1 MKTIGMLGGLGP
13 ESTADY
19 YKRIIEEYRRRTGD
33 NTYPHILINS
43 LNMTAVL
50 ALAAA
55 KDWDALTDCLAGG
68 IQALADAGADF
79 GFIASNTPHVV
90 FDRVQAL
97 SPIPLIS
104 IVEAAACEAEKLGL
118 KKAGLLGTA
127 FTMESSFY
135 QDAFAARGIDTATP
149 NEAERRYLQ
158 QKLMDEIELGIFL
171 DETREGLLRIAGQM
185 VEEDGA
191 DGIVLG
197 CTELPLIITQGVAFG
212 VPFLNTA
219 EIHVER
225 IVEECVVRK

>member
-19 YKRIIEEYRRRTGD
+19 YKRIIDEYRRRTDD
-33 NTYPHILINS
+33 NSYPHILINS

-50 ALAAA
+50 KLVAA
-55 KDWDALTDCLAGG
+55 KDWPALTDCLAGG
-68 IQALADAGADF
+68 IQALANAGADF

-90 FDRVQAL
+90 FEQVQAL

-104 IVEAAACEAEKLGL
+104 IVEATAQAAQKLGL

-135 QDAFAARGIDTATP
+135 QDAFAARGIDTVIP
-149 NEAERRYLQ
+149 NEAERRYIH
-158 QKLMDEIELGIFL
+158 QKLMGEIELGIFL
-171 DETREGLLRIAGQM
+171 DETREGLLGIAGRM

-191 DGIVLG
+191 DGIILG
-197 CTELPLIITQGVAFG
+197 CTELPLIITQGEAFG

-219 EIHVER
+219 EIHVGR
-225 IVEECVVRK
+225 IVDKCVS

>member
-50 ALAAA
+50 ALVAA

-68 IQALADAGADF
+68 IQALANAGADF

-104 IVEAAACEAEKLGL
+104 IVEAAAREAEKRGL

-135 QDAFAARGIDTATP
+135 RDAFAARGIDSITP
-149 NEAERRYLQ
+149 NETERRYIQ
-158 QKLMDEIELGIFL
+158 QKLMNEIELGIFL
-171 DETREGLLRIAGQM
+171 DETREGLLRIAGRM
-185 VEEDGA
+185 AREDGA
-191 DGIVLG
+191 DGIILG
-197 CTELPLIITQGVAFG
+197 CTELPLIITQGAAFG

-219 EIHVER
+219 EIHVGR
-225 IVEECVVRK
+225 IVEESVL

>member
-50 ALAAA
+50 ALVAA
-55 KDWDALTDCLAGG
+55 KDWDALTECLAGG
-68 IQALADAGADF
+68 IRALANAGADF

-90 FDRVQAL
+90 FGRVQAL

-104 IVEAAACEAEKLGL
+104 IVEAAAREAEKLGL

-135 QDAFAARGIDTATP
+135 QDAFAARGIDTVTP
-149 NEAERRYLQ
+149 NETERQYIH

-171 DETREGLLRIAGQM
+171 DDTREGLLRIAGRM
-185 VEEDGA
+185 VAEDSV
-191 DGIVLG
+191 DGIILG
-197 CTELPLIITQGVAFG
+197 CTELPLIITQGEAFG

-219 EIHVER
+219 EIHVGR
-225 IVEECVVRK
+225 IVEESVL

>member
-33 NTYPHILINS
+33 NAYPHILINS

-50 ALAAA
+50 ALVAA

-68 IQALADAGADF
+68 IRALANAGADF
-79 GFIASNTPHVV
+79 GFIASNTPHIV

-104 IVEAAACEAEKLGL
+104 IVEAAASEAEKLGL

-135 QDAFAARGIDTATP
+135 QDAFAARGIAAVTP
-149 NEAERRYLQ
+149 FDAERRYIQ

-171 DETREGLLRIAGQM
+171 NETREGLLRIAGRM
-185 VEEDGA
+185 VAEDGV
-191 DGIVLG
+191 DGIILG
-197 CTELPLIITQGVAFG
+197 CTELPLIITQGEAFG

-219 EIHVER
+219 EMHVGR
-225 IVEECVVRK
+225 IVEACLY